1 MRHSKDA
8 ERDSHLFNGQK
19 VYDVHGHVTAPDAYR
34 AAATGLMASNTPQA
48 RSVLMRPDADRPGP
62 LRDENFKQL
71 VLKQHVEYM
80 DERNIDV
87 QIIGPRPF
95 IMMGWMPNYEILVS
109 WTRLTN
115 DAIGKQVSYFPD
127 RFLCSMQLPQNCH
140 APDSTHMIDEID
152 RCQKEWGA
160 MSVFVGPDPEGLR
173 QTPGMD
179 KPYWYALYEK
189 CQRDNLPIIVHGTNH
204 QDNRLTPINQ
214 NYQVGFMMEQF
225 IASQLLGFSDVF
237 DRFPELKV
245 IICHCGGCLSRFAP
259 TDNHNFQRDT
269 SKNLFYDTCAYE
281 PTFLQAAFAQKGVSQ
296 MVFGTEAP
304 GSGRHVDPRTGRS
317 GDNVIPTLQE
327 AAYLTDEDRM
337 NVIHNTPLKIIPA
350 FGKV

>member
-1 MRHSKDA
+1 MY
-8 ERDSHLFNGQK
+8 NGQK

-34 AAATGLMASNTPQA
+34 AGAALLMASNTAQTQ
-48 RSVLMRPDADRPGP
+48 SVLMQPNERRPGP
-62 LRDENFKQL
+62 LQDDNFKQT

-95 IMMGWMPNYEILVS
+95 LMMGWMSQDILPS

-115 DAIGKQVSYFPD
+115 DAIGRQVSYFPD
-127 RFLCSMQLPQNCH
+127 RFLASMQLPQNPL
-140 APDSTHMIDEID
+140 APDTTHVLDEIE

-160 MSVFVGPDPEGLR
+160 MSVYVGPDPEGLR
-173 QTPGMD
+173 RTPGMD

-189 CQRDNLPIIVHGTNH
+189 CQRDAMPIIVHGTNH
-204 QDNRLTPINQ
+204 QDPRLTIINQ
-214 NYQVGFMMEQF
+214 NYQVGFLVEQF

-237 DRFPELKV
+237 DRYPELKV
-245 IICHCGGCLSRFAP
+245 IICHCGGALSRFAP
-259 TDNHNFQRDT
+259 TDNHNFQRDA
-269 SKNLFYDTCAYE
+269 SNNLFYDTCAYE
-281 PTFLQAAFAQKGVSQ
+281 PTFLEAAVKQKGVSQ

-317 GDNVIPTLQE
+317 GDNVVPTLEE
-327 AAYLTDEDRM
+327 AAYLTDSDRM
-337 NVIHNTPLKIIPA
+337 DIIHNNPARVVPA
-350 FGKV
+350 FTKVG

>member
-1 MRHSKDA
+1 VYK
-8 ERDSHLFNGQK
+8 GQK
-19 VYDVHGHVTAPDAYR
+19 VFDVHGHVTAPDAYR
-34 AAATGLMASNTPQA
+34 AAATGLMASNTPQKQ
-48 RSVLMRPDADRPGP
+48 SVLMRPDDQRPGP

-71 VLKQHVEYM
+71 VLTQHVQYM

-95 IMMGWMPNYEILVS
+95 LMMGWMPQPILES

-115 DAIGKQVSYFPD
+115 DAIGKQVSFFPD
-127 RFLCSMQLPQNCH
+127 RFLTSCQLPQNGH
-140 APDSTHMIDEID
+140 AEDTKHCLDEID
-152 RCQKEWGA
+152 RCKKEWNL
-160 MSVFVGPDPEGLR
+160 MSVYVGPDPEGLR

-179 KPYWYALYEK
+179 QPYWYPLYEK
-189 CQRDNLPIIVHGTNH
+189 CEREGLPIIVHGTNH
-204 QDNRLTPINQ
+204 QDPRLSIINQ

-225 IASQLLGFSDVF
+225 IATQLLGFSDVF
-237 DRFPELKV
+237 DRYPELKV
-245 IICHCGGCLSRFAP
+245 IVCHCGGCLSRFAP

-269 SKNLFYDTCAYE
+269 SKNLFFDTCAYE
-281 PTFLQAAFAQKGVSQ
+281 PTFLQSAFAQKGVSQ

-317 GDNVIPTLQE
+317 GDNVIPTLEE
-327 AAYLTDEDRM
+327 AAYLTDEDRL
-337 NVIHNTPLKIIPA
+337 NVTHNTPLRIIPA